1 MVVIFPVGIF
11 FVVIFCYY
19 DLRYLVYVGILFKS
33 FRPSEITTMVS
44 FI

>member
-1 MVVIFPVGIF
+1 VIFIVDF
-11 FVVIFCYY
+11 FLVIFYY
-19 DLRYLVYVGILFKS
+19 SDLQYLVYVGILFKS